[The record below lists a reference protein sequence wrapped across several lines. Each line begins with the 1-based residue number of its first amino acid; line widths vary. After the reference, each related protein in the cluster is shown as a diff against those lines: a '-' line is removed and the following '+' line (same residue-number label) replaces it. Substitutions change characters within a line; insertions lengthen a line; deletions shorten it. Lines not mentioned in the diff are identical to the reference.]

1 MHHVKS
7 PRLRLAAMALAAA
20 WIGAGCHDDVT
31 VAGTSTTPER
41 SSETGA
47 ARSLDGV
54 AQDLADASNGV
65 VSVTDAACVAER
77 VVPSLSDAGYRGL
90 QSGSPYFERL
100 SDEDRQVFVDGF
112 GACVQ
117 PKVYATLLT
126 QGLDNALFPLGDA
139 GAVCVVDRIGTERT
153 TAELAS
159 MALSDQDA
167 TAGVVAE
174 AVSTCVSAPELQAG
188 LAAHLV
194 RVDGLDDTAASCVA
208 GRLIDGSASAEL
220 LGQLLLRAG
229 GREEAKTSL
238 AATIENATQTCT

>member
-77 VVPSLSDAGYRGL
+77 VTVGTAVQAAWALVLATFGGEGDVL
-90 QSGSPYFERL
+90 
-100 SDEDRQVFVDGF
+100 F
-112 GACVQ
+112 GATRACRRTALGGEGTSTMVGLMFN
-117 PKVYATLLT
+117 TLPLRAWV
-126 QGLDNALFPLGDA
+126 DPDAALFPWLRDLRA
-139 GAVCVVDRIGTERT
+139 RARAI
-153 TAELAS
+153 AS
-159 MALSDQDA
+159 MRISWRRPGWKRAICRANSEPI
-167 TAGVVAE
+167 VPP
-174 AVSTCVSAPELQAG
+174 AP
-188 LAAHLV
+188 V
-194 RVDGLDDTAASCVA
+194 
-208 GRLIDGSASAEL
+208 I
-220 LGQLLLRAG
+220 
-229 GREEAKTSL
+229 
-238 AATIENATQTCT
+238 